1 MLSRYR
7 TIGLQDADGLSSPTP
22 ASGFLPPYPW
32 PMGSVRVTRLRR
44 LRRIELSPGLL
55 VVISALSVQVGASV
69 ATGQFA
75 KYGPITIVALRLI
88 FGAILVDLHRRPGV
102 RGRRASAWRSALAL
116 GIVLAGMNTAFYL
129 AISRLPLGVVVTI
142 EFVGPLAAAI
152 GGSRRPIDFVWV
164 VLAAVGVVLLAG
176 PRLEATDLLGLI
188 AAGCAGLGWFVYI
201 RVGARVSRDW
211 PDGRG
216 VGASMT
222 ISAIL
227 ILPVLVLAGDLGAV
241 VASPV
246 VLFAALAI
254 AFFSSAVPYT
264 LEVAALGRLR
274 PETYGILVSLE
285 PAFGA
290 IAGFLLLGQA
300 LEPAELLAIALV
312 SIASIGASLTA
323 RPIPG
328 TPGELG
334 A

>member
-1 MLSRYR
+1 
-7 TIGLQDADGLSSPTP
+7 
-22 ASGFLPPYPW
+22 
-32 PMGSVRVTRLRR
+32 VRR
-44 LRRIELSPGLL
+44 LELPPGLL

-75 KYGPITIVALRLI
+75 TYGPITIVALRLI
-88 FGAILVDLHRRPGV
+88 FGALLVDLHRPPSV
-102 RGRRASAWRSALAL
+102 RGRPASAWRSALAL

-142 EFVGPLAAAI
+142 EFLGPLAAAI
-152 GGSRRPIDFVWV
+152 GGSRRPVDFVWV
-164 VLAAVGVVLLAG
+164 IFAAVGVVLLAG

-188 AAGCAGLGWFVYI
+188 AAGCTGLGWFTYI
-201 RVGARVSRDW
+201 GVAARVSRDW

-222 ISAIL
+222 FSAIL
-227 ILPVLVLAGDLGAV
+227 ILPVLLLAGDLGAV

-246 VLFAALAI
+246 VLLAALVI

-264 LEVAALGRLR
+264 LEVAALGKLR

-300 LEPAELLAIALV
+300 LRPTELLAIALV
-312 SIASIGASLTA
+312 SMASIGASLTA
-323 RPIPG
+323 RPIPA

>member
-1 MLSRYR
+1 MVTDSRR
-7 TIGLQDADGLSSPTP
+7 GA
-22 ASGFLPPYPW
+22 PYPSAV
-32 PMGSVRVTRLRR
+32 GTVRGTRLRA
-44 LRRIELSPGLL
+44 LRRIDPPPGLL

-69 ATGQFA
+69 AAGQFA
-75 KYGPITIVALRLI
+75 IYGPITIVALRLI
-88 FGAILVDLHRRPGV
+88 FGAILVDLHRPPGI
-102 RGRRASAWRSALAL
+102 RGRPASAWRSALAL
-116 GIVLAGMNTAFYL
+116 GIVLASMNTAFYL
-129 AISRLPLGVVVTI
+129 AISRLPLGIVVTI
-142 EFVGPLAAAI
+142 EFLGPLAAAI
-152 GGSRRPIDFVWV
+152 GGSRRAIDFVWV

-176 PRLEATDLLGLI
+176 PRLEATDLLGLA

-222 ISAIL
+222 FSAIL
-227 ILPVLVLAGDLGAV
+227 IVPVLLLAGDLGAV

-246 VLFAALAI
+246 VLLAALVI

-290 IAGFLLLGQA
+290 VAGFLLLGQA
-300 LEPAELLAIALV
+300 LEPPELLAIALV
-312 SIASIGASLTA
+312 SVASIGASLTA